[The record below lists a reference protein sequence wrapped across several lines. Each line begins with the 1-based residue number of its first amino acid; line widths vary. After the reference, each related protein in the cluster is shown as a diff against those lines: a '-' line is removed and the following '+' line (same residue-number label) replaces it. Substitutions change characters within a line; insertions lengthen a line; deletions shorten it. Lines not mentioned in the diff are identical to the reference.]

1 MVEIVMPRL
10 SDTMEEGTILR
21 WLKHDGEH
29 VRRGEELVEIETD
42 KATMNYLSDQEGVL
56 KTVAREGDT
65 LPVGELIAW
74 VGDPSSSAPDAGS
87 RTETRPRPTAR
98 PWPAACPAAKAQ
110 HRARRAQ
117 KSSRPRRT
125 SGAPTDA

>member
-65 LPVGELIAW
+65 LAVGELIAW
-74 VGDPSSSAPDAGS
+74 VGDPSSAAPPAG
-87 RTETRPRPTAR
+87 EPGGAR
-98 PWPAACPAAKAQ
+98 L
-110 HRARRAQ
+110 RR
-117 KSSRPRRT
+117 RLRLL
-125 SGAPTDA
+125 